1 MFNDKYGLTKAV
13 LEGRKTQTRRLVP
26 KELFTLQWDVDEDTL
41 VFENDM
47 GDFIDIRKTSFAHY
61 KVGEV
66 VAIAQS
72 YESIYNEQGLETMD
86 MFVSGLKNHKG
97 WRNKLFV
104 ASGKM
109 PHHIRITDVRVEKL
123 NDISETDCIAEG
135 VVRIEHII
143 PTSNPQKSQ
152 QYYPCQY
159 LKDCAE
165 KVGWGL
171 VYDTPQK
178 AYAELIDKVSGKG
191 TWQSNPHVFVY
202 EFELVD

>member
-1 MFNDKYGLTKAV
+1 MRKIMFDDKFGLTQAV
-13 LEGRKTQTRRLVP
+13 LEGRKTQTRRIIKCDNIIARHWNPTFNAQHLYYTDERGKCQLIDDDTCKIIVP
-26 KELFTLQWDVDEDTL
+26 
-41 VFENDM
+41 
-47 GDFIDIRKTSFAHY
+47 AY

-66 VAIAQS
+66 VAIAQRYS
-72 YESIYNEQGLETMD
+72 EIGIEPFPFCEAGWSNK
-86 MFVSGLKNHKG
+86 MFVRADL
-97 WRNKLFV
+97 
-104 ASGKM
+104 M

-165 KVGWGL
+165 KVGWGTG
-171 VYDTPQK
+171 V
-178 AYAELIDKVSGKG
+178 
-191 TWQSNPHVFVY
+191 
-202 EFELVD
+202 